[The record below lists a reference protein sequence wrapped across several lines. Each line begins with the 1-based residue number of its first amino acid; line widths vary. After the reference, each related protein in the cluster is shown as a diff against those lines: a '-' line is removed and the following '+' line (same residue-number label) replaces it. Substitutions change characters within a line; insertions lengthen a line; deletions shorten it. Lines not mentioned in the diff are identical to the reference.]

1 MSEVFPQYQGGS
13 NHVFPESKVKEIHE
27 ASVYLMEK
35 VGVKVHNPR
44 ARQIF
49 ADHGAE
55 VDQDEAIVK
64 IPRSMLEDAVAAAPS
79 RVILCGR
86 EEKNDLV
93 LEGTNTYLGTG
104 GTVLYT
110 LDLDTGER
118 RPTEVRD
125 VAGYARM
132 SDALE
137 NVAFFVINCYPQD
150 VPTEDV
156 DINRFYHALANT
168 SKHVMGGIYTM
179 DGLKNVIK
187 MSEEI
192 AGGKSSLLERPFV
205 SFITLIMSPLV
216 MEVTYTDFLIEI
228 VRYGLPVATPAE
240 PLAGATAPVTLA
252 GTVTVNNVESLAG
265 VVLAQLIRKGHP
277 TIYGSTSSI
286 MDMVTGTYM
295 AGAIESALINA
306 GLAQMAQFYQV
317 PYYSTGG
324 MSDSKIPDCQAGYES
339 AATMMIVALAGAN
352 YIHDAFGLLEFC
364 TTLSYEKMVIDNE
377 IAGIALRA
385 VRGIEVTPE
394 TIAKD
399 IISEVGPGGNFL
411 AHRHT
416 ARHVRREF
424 FFPKVANRQGRKD
437 WEASGSTDAAAR
449 AREMAQMILREHRPL
464 GFSEDL
470 EALLRKKFP
479 GIK

>member
-1 MSEVFPQYQGGS
+1 MFPK
-13 NHVFPESKVKEIHE
+13 EKVKEIHE

-44 ARQIF
+44 ARQIY

-55 VDQDEAIVK
+55 VDHAGAIVK

-104 GTVLYT
+104 GTVLNT
-110 LDLDTGER
+110 LDMDTGKR

-125 VAGYARM
+125 VSGYAKM
-132 SDALE
+132 TDALE

-168 SKHVMGGIYTM
+168 SKHVMGGIYTEN
-179 DGLKNVIK
+179 GLKEVMR

-192 AGGKSSLLERPFV
+192 AGGKAKLLERPFV

-216 MEVTYTDFLIEI
+216 MEVTYTDFLIDI
-228 VRYGLPVATPAE
+228 VNYGLPVATPSE
-240 PLAGATAPVTLA
+240 PLAGATGPVTLA

-265 VVLAQLIRKGHP
+265 LILAQLIRKGHP
-277 TIYGSTSSI
+277 TLYGSTSSI
-286 MDMVTGTYM
+286 MDMLSGTYM

-306 GLAQMAQFYQV
+306 GCAQMAQYYQV
-317 PYYSTGG
+317 PIYATGG
-324 MSDSKIPDCQAGYES
+324 MSDSKIVDCQAGYES
-339 AATMMIVALAGAN
+339 ALTAMLVALSGAN

-364 TTLSYEKMVIDNE
+364 TTLSYEKMVTDNE
-377 IAGIALRA
+377 IVGIALRA

-394 TIAKD
+394 TIAAD
-399 IISEVGPGGNFL
+399 VISEVGPGGNFL
-411 AHRHT
+411 AHQHT
-416 ARHVRREF
+416 AAHVRREF
-424 FFPKVANRQGRKD
+424 FFPKVANRQIRQE
-437 WEASGSTDAAAR
+437 WEAAGSPDTAMR
-449 AREMAQMILREHRPL
+449 AHEMAEKILLKHSPL

-470 EALLRKKFP
+470 ETLLRKNYP

>member
-1 MSEVFPQYQGGS
+1 MRELFQQYQGGS
-13 NHVFPESKVKEIHE
+13 NKVFPEGKVKEIHE
-27 ASVYLMEK
+27 ASVHLMEK

-49 ADHGAE
+49 ADQGAQVDHG
-55 VDQDEAIVK
+55 EAIVK

-79 RVILCGR
+79 RVLLCGR

-125 VAGYARM
+125 VAGYAKM
-132 SDALE
+132 TDALE

-150 VPTEDV
+150 VATEDV
-156 DINRFYHALANT
+156 DVNRFYHSFANT

-179 DGLKNVIK
+179 EGLKDVIR

-192 AGGKSSLLERPFV
+192 AGGKANLLARPFV

-216 MEVTYTDFLIEI
+216 MEVTYTDFLMEI
-228 VRYGLPVATPAE
+228 VRYGLPLTTPAE

-252 GTVTVNNVESLAG
+252 GTVTINNVESLYG
-265 VVLAQLIRKGHP
+265 LVLAQLIRKGHP
-277 TIYGSTSSI
+277 TLYGTTSSI

-306 GLAQMAQFYQV
+306 GCAQMAQ
-317 PYYSTGG
+317 YYEIPIYATGG

-339 AATMMIVALAGAN
+339 AATAMIVALSGAN

-377 IAGIALRA
+377 IVGMALRA
-385 VRGIEVTPE
+385 VQGIEVNEE
-394 TIAKD
+394 TIAAD
-399 IISEVGPGGNFL
+399 IIAEVGPGGNFL

-416 ARHVRREF
+416 AGHVRKEF
-424 FFPKVANRQGRKD
+424 FFPRVADRQMRQD
-437 WEASGSTDAAAR
+437 WEASGSKDTAAR
-449 AREMAQMILREHRPL
+449 AKVMAGEILREHRPL
-464 GFSEDL
+464 GFAEDL
-470 EALLRKKFP
+470 EALLRKNYP